1 MMRAIGG
8 KDMTRWRLGLQIS
21 QNAPAFRT
29 HISTGEPGHNRGS
42 PVQLLQKCGKF
53 APCRLRPNV
62 RWTRRC
68 P

>member
-1 MMRAIGG
+1 MTRAIGG
-8 KDMTRWRLGLQIS
+8 KDMMRWRLGLLTS
-21 QNAPAFRT
+21 QNALASMQQK
-29 HISTGEPGHNRGS
+29 STGKPSNTRSG

-68 P
+68 G